1 MRKKKSVRKNTS
13 GKKDIDAKTG
23 GKFDS
28 FGTFRTWVE
37 IDKKVIQKNIA
48 TFRKLIGP
56 KTKLWAVVKSNA
68 YGHGLVQ
75 FSKLVE
81 RLETHPVRNHSRA
94 QTRPGGALGSAI
106 SNGVDGFCV
115 DSYIEALRLRKE
127 GIRKP
132 ILVLGPTLAELAK
145 EAASKDITLSVS
157 NFEILKHLAETKNPP
172 EFHIKIDTGMSRQGF
187 FLEDIPKIIHF
198 IQRPTSNLLRHLT
211 GLYTHFASAKDI
223 NYPTYTENQF
233 DKFQK
238 AVKLFEKAG
247 YKNLVKH
254 VAATGGTMINS
265 KYHLDAVRIGIGL
278 YGLWPAKELE
288 IQMAGKIH
296 PHIKRGS
303 FSTNNKSP
311 YPHSGVRVNLHP
323 VLSWKTIISEVKN
336 IPTGQFAGYDLVE
349 RVSRPTK
356 IAVLPIGYWHGL
368 PRALSSIG
376 EVLVSGRR
384 ARILGRVSMD
394 LTVVDVTGIK
404 CQVGDQATLIGR
416 DGDAEISAFEI
427 AQKAGTS
434 HYEIITRLNPLM
446 ERILT
451 K

>member
-1 MRKKKSVRKNTS
+1 MRKGELTKNHIPPQKSIK
-13 GKKDIDAKTG
+13 IKTK

-37 IDKKVIQKNIA
+37 ISQSAVKKNIE
-48 TFRKLIGP
+48 TFRKLVGP
-56 KTKLWAVVKSNA
+56 KVKLWSVVKSNA

-75 FSKLVE
+75 FSKLAE
-81 RLETHPVRNHSRA
+81 KIHIDS
-94 QTRPGGALGSAI
+94 
-106 SNGVDGFCV
+106 FCV
-115 DSYIEALRLRKE
+115 DSYVEAVRLRKE
-127 GIRKP
+127 GIKKS

-145 EAASKDITLSVS
+145 SAKEKDITLSVS
-157 NFEILKHLAETKNPP
+157 NFEILKHLAQTKNPP
-172 EFHIKIDTGMSRQGF
+172 EFHIKLDTGMSRQGF
-187 FLEDIPKIIHF
+187 FLEDIPNVIKVISHKSSVLS
-198 IQRPTSNLLRHLT
+198 QRLS
-211 GLYTHFASAKDI
+211 GVYTHFASAKDT
-223 NYPTYTENQF
+223 NYPTYTDNQF
-233 DKFQK
+233 DKFNK
-238 AVKLFEKAG
+238 AVKIFEKAG
-247 YKNLVKH
+247 YRNLTKH
-254 VAATGGTMINS
+254 VSATGGALINK

-288 IQMAGKIH
+288 LQLDHKIH
-296 PHIKRGS
+296 LK
-303 FSTNNKSP
+303 
-311 YPHSGVRVNLHP
+311 P

-336 IPTGQFAGYDLVE
+336 IPTGQFVGYDLVE

-394 LTVVDVTGIK
+394 LTVIDVTGIK
-404 CQVGDQATLIGR
+404 CQVGDIATLIGK
-416 DGDAEISAFEI
+416 DADTEITAFEM
-427 AQKAGTS
+427 AQRAGTS

-446 ERILT
+446 ERIII